1 MIIIMIIRFK
11 IKTQNPL
18 IDKLLYIFEFHL
30 ILILICYFCF
40 YFLSVHDGIYIKLF
54 GTSRNIDLTNFSIR
68 LLLFFWGNKTA

>member
-11 IKTQNPL
+11 IKSQNPL

-40 YFLSVHDGIYIKLF
+40 YFLSVHGMYI
-54 GTSRNIDLTNFSIR
+54 TTI
-68 LLLFFWGNKTA
+68 WG